1 MSELVSLKKQC
12 KEAIDLKSSNEDKAF
27 EKLKKILIDYNKEYS
42 CNNEF
47 YLYHN
52 DAKNN
57 YKLFREKTDIIF
69 ELLYNMFFDQE
80 MIDEVSNDTSKDES
94 VKNELVKYFKF
105 LESIQFIKKHIRNIS
120 FENKNSVEVSC
131 FHKYM
136 NYSKKYL
143 EDVYQGMEEM
153 NNVFDELNNNLDKLE
168 KSLINVR
175 NKIGRAH
182 V

>member
-1 MSELVSLKKQC
+1 MSELISLKKLC
-12 KEAIDLKSSNEDKAF
+12 KEILQFKSLNEEKAYKQL
-27 EKLKKILIDYNKEYS
+27 EQLLINYNKEYT
-42 CNNEF
+42 CNGEF

-57 YKLFREKTDIIF
+57 YKLFREKTEIIF
-69 ELLYNMFFDQE
+69 ELLHNMFFDE
-80 MIDEVSNDTSKDES
+80 EIINDVSKDALKDES
-94 VKNELVKYFKF
+94 VKNEVVKYFKF

-143 EDVYQGMEEM
+143 EGVYQGMEEM

-168 KSLINVR
+168 KSLVNIKNR
-175 NKIGRAH
+175 K
-182 V
+182 